1 MENKGKFN
9 HLSLPKM
16 IMFAG
21 HNRLTCTLLLK
32 TYKKE
37 FKIFFERGKIAFVSS
52 TDKDER
58 FGEYL
63 LYRKK
68 ITFQQYALTSE
79 KLMQEGGRLGYLLVK
94 QGFIT
99 FEELLSELIE
109 YMYFLI
115 EKIFNVKSGS
125 YIYLKPVKNETLPM
139 ELHIDVRKLVYHGI
153 RNQMFFSTVHNYI
166 PNLDIILS
174 LSENSDELLKTLTLD
189 VNEQTVVEWVN
200 GKNKISSICDYS
212 PVSEYETLAI
222 LAALI
227 ACGFVKEVTDARKMF
242 SEAQLEFEVEDLLK
256 KYNGYYQ
263 ILYSFLMS
271 HGENT
276 FNSIQNNAFKTLNEV
291 FKGEIKDIN
300 LNNYGYID
308 FESFYKIVYNL
319 PHEKRVKE
327 SEKILKELL
336 KELIFETGN
345 LLGKAEMNILK
356 EMIRK

>member
-1 MENKGKFN
+1 MENKGKFS
-9 HLSLPKM
+9 HLTLPEM
-16 IMFAG
+16 LMFAG
-21 HNRLTCTLLLK
+21 QNRLTCTLLLK

-37 FKIFFERGKIAFVSS
+37 FKIFFERGKVAFISS
-52 TDKDER
+52 TDTDER

-68 ITFQQYALTSE
+68 ITFEQYTLTSE
-79 KLMQEGGRLGYLLVK
+79 KLMQEGGRLGYLLVQ

-109 YMYFLI
+109 YMFFLT
-115 EKIFNVKSGS
+115 EKIFSVKSGS

-139 ELHIDVRKLVYHGI
+139 ELHIDVRKIVYHGI
-153 RNQMFFSTVHNYI
+153 KNQMYFSTVSKYI
-166 PNLDIILS
+166 PSLETILK
-174 LSENSDELLKTLTLD
+174 LGEKAEDMLKILNLD
-189 VNEQTVVEWVN
+189 VNEQTVIEWIN
-200 GKNKISSICDYS
+200 GKNKIVAICDYS
-212 PVSEYETLAI
+212 PVSEYETLTV
-222 LAALI
+222 LSGLK
-227 ACGFVKEVTDARKMF
+227 ACGFVEEVKDARKMY

-263 ILYSFLMS
+263 VVYSFLMS

-276 FNSIQNNAFKTLNEV
+276 FNIVQDKALKTIS
-291 FKGEIKDIN
+291 EIFQGKTKDIS
-300 LNNYGYID
+300 LSNYGYID
-308 FESFYKIVYNL
+308 FDSFYKNVYSI
-319 PHEKRVKE
+319 PPEKRVKE
-327 SEKILKELL
+327 SEKLLKELL